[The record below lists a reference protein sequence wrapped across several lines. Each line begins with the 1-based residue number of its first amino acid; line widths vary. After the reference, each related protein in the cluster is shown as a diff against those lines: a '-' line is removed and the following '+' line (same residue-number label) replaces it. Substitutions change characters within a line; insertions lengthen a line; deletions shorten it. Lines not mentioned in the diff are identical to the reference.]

1 MNWSKEILKEH
12 SRKQC
17 DKIVNYV
24 GNDPERF
31 AQLVEV
37 FLQGPYRI
45 TQRAAWPLSNC
56 VEKHPEL
63 LRPHWRKIL
72 DFVGKPGIHD
82 AVKRNALRMFQFVQV
97 PKVYQGRTADLCF
110 AFLAD
115 TKQPVAIRVF
125 AMTVL
130 ANIARELPELK
141 NELIPIIE
149 DQLPYASGGFLSRSR
164 KVLKQLNSNLL

>member
-12 SRKQC
+12 SKKQC
-17 DKIVNYV
+17 DKIVSYV

-31 AQLVEV
+31 TQLVEV

-63 LRPHWRKIL
+63 LRPHWNKIL
-72 DFVGKPGIHD
+72 AFVGKPDIHD
-82 AVKRNALRMFQFVQV
+82 AVKRNVLRMFQFVQV
-97 PKVYQGRTADLCF
+97 PKVYQGRTADICF
-110 AFLAD
+110 TFLAD
-115 TKQPVAIRVF
+115 TKEPVAIRAF

-130 ANIARELPELK
+130 ANIAREVPELK

-149 DQLPYASGGFLSRSR
+149 DQLPYASAGFLSRSR
-164 KVLKQLNSNLL
+164 KVLKQLNL

>member
-12 SRKQC
+12 SKKQC
-17 DKIVNYV
+17 DKIVTYV
-24 GNDPERF
+24 GNDPEKF
-31 AQLVEV
+31 TQLVDV

-56 VEKHPEL
+56 VENHPEL
-63 LRPHWRKIL
+63 LRPHWKKIL
-72 DFVGKPGIHD
+72 AFAGMPGIHD
-82 AVKRNALRMFQFVQV
+82 AVKRNVLRMFQFVQV

-110 AFLAD
+110 RFLAD
-115 TKQPVAIRVF
+115 TKEPVAIRVF

-130 ANIARELPELK
+130 ANIAREVPELK

-149 DQLPYASGGFLSRSR
+149 DQLPYASAGFLSRSR
-164 KVLKQLNSNLL
+164 KVLKQLNQ